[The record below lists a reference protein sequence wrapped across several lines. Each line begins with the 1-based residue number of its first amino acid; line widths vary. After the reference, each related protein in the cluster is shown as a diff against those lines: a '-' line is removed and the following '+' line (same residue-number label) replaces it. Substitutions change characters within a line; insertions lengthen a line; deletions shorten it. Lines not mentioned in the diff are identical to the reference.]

1 MIVLRGEDGAIR
13 LVNSDATIT
22 SRERNDGGVEIYLAL
37 HLPGEDVT
45 YPLVVVQDQ
54 TAAEFI
60 KDQIMDAL
68 GEGTTVIE
76 VHSSGVDTWKKE

>member
-1 MIVLRGEDGAIR
+1 MVILKGEDGAIR

-22 SRERNDGGVEIYLAL
+22 SKERNDGKVEIYLAL
-37 HLPGEDVT
+37 HLPGEDIT
-45 YPLVVVQDQ
+45 YPLVVVSDQ
-54 TAAEFI
+54 TTAEFI

-68 GEGTTVIE
+68 GEGATVLE